1 VQIGGAGLP
10 LRHFPNESG
19 IAGVT
24 LHGCK
29 RQYQMTNKAMALK
42 VEYENPYSRR
52 GFVTGLTQRSLLLM
66 RK

>member
-1 VQIGGAGLP
+1 
-10 LRHFPNESG
+10 
-19 IAGVT
+19 
-24 LHGCK
+24 
-29 RQYQMTNKAMALK
+29 MTNKAMALK